1 MSLSYVQFLKST
13 TIKEGRNT
21 GLILRKKA
29 KGLFQ
34 AVKKLKKVFQRLVF
48 NALTKNCFKF
58 CFVFFPPGLTPKGA
72 GHSQV
77 GVSELK
83 V

>member
-34 AVKKLKKVFQRLVF
+34 AVKKLNKVFQRLVF
-48 NALTKNCFKF
+48 NALTKKIVSS
-58 CFVFFPPGLTPKGA
+58 FVFSPPGLTPKGA